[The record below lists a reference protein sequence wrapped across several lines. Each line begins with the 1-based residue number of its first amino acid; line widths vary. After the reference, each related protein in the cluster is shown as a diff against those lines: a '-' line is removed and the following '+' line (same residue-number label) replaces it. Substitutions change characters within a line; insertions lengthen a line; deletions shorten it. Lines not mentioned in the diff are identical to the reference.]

1 MKNPSESLL
10 VSKLSKKYPKLQ
22 NNNPP
27 RVQGLLSETV
37 STGHGLSFLV
47 IGLESAEVQK
57 I

>member
-27 RVQGLLSETV
+27 RVQGLLSETI